1 MGQGILINFLVMT
14 LASLFFFQT
23 HSSTFKRYGIKGFSQ
38 YLQLQ
43 YGTYSTQYK
52 LLNGESSVQNKEV
65 SYVLFKSGRMGE
77 GAAAI
82 RALVKFALPFSS
94 VVTEPGTSPRRM
106 INRVLVL
113 QIQDQVF
120 FYPCIRFPAKD

>member
-120 FYPCIRFPAKD
+120 FLSLYPLPS

>member
-52 LLNGESSVQNKEV
+52 YGESSVQNKEV

-106 INRVLVL
+106 INRVSVL

-120 FYPCIRFPAKD
+120 FYPCIRFAAND